1 MSWENRHAYEVPGK
15 LEIPYKYYA
24 GETGSEFLTALR
36 DKKIIM
42 AARCDRCKVTYLPP
56 RSVCSRCYKRIDKW
70 KKAGPGGTVTSFT
83 VVRYHEPHHPVRPPF
98 IMALI
103 KLDGADTAITHLLAG
118 VEPEEARIGMR
129 VEPVWADKRQAR
141 ITDISHFAPA
151 AAARPRRKKAGKKKT
166 AKKRTGKK
174 IKAMKKKTAGKKKS
188 AKKAA
193 KKKAAGKKS
202 GRKK

>member
-141 ITDISHFAPA
+141 ITDIS
-151 AAARPRRKKAGKKKT
+151 